1 MLFMQTK
8 SIHFCESQ
16 INVLVH
22 HSAMRINEIR
32 EFELII
38 VMSTVQCCCHVYI
51 RRIAK
56 LLLSLCSIY
65 FIYFIYSL
73 CYLFYYNVVVVFHFD
88 LNKNIVVLKV
98 FFLNETLCR
107 NLKRISEFRKSMR
120 FLFEGNVFL
129 VVVVLRMNH
138 SIP

>member
-32 EFELII
+32 EFELMII
-38 VMSTVQCCCHVYI
+38 VMCTVPCCCHVYI
-51 RRIAK
+51 ERIAE

-65 FIYFIYSL
+65 FIYSL
-73 CYLFYYNVVVVFHFD
+73 CCLFYYNVVVFHFD

-98 FFLNETLCR
+98 FFLNETLCS
-107 NLKRISEFRKSMR
+107 NWKRISEFRKSMR
-120 FLFEGNVFL
+120 FLF
-129 VVVVLRMNH
+129 
-138 SIP
+138 